1 MGMIKLKHNKII
13 LQKLDI
19 YDEEE
24 LEKLREGRRRDFRTK
39 VGLDRPEYVYYP
51 CFGNGGKEDSNSETT
66 EI

>member
-1 MGMIKLKHNKII
+1 MVCLFNPHGYNRVNLNDSLNRWMGMIKLKHNKII

-39 VGLDRPEYVYYP
+39 VGLDRPE
-51 CFGNGGKEDSNSETT
+51 
-66 EI
+66 